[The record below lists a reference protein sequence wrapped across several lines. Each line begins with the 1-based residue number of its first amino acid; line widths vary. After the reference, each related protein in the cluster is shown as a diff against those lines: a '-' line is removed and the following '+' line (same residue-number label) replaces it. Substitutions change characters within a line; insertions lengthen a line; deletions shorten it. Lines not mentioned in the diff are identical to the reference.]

1 MGHMA
6 ALDRLHVLDAYEFAD
21 HAGMDGLV
29 HCPEIR
35 TVAEHVADSYDM
47 AVFVGLFRNVST
59 LFLALG
65 HRLLEEY
72 IISPLKSFH
81 TWLVVGVVRS
91 CDDYGVSKLR
101 NGKDLTPVPETMLL
115 RDIELVSGGIL
126 SRFTDIGHADYLH
139 ALRIF
144 LGIIGICASSVAGT
158 DDDYLYR
165 AVLDIRPQSL
175 YREIHFRV
183 RSR

>member
-1 MGHMA
+1 MGHVA
-6 ALDRLHVLDAYEFAD
+6 ALDRLHVLDAYELAY
-21 HAGMDGLV
+21 HACMDGLV

-35 TVAEHVADSYDM
+35 AVAEHVADCYD
-47 AVFVGLFRNVST
+47 VTIFVGLLSDVGT
-59 LFLALG
+59 LFLTLG
-65 HRLLEEY
+65 YRLLEKH
-72 IISPLKSFH
+72 IISPLKGFH
-81 TWLVVGVVRS
+81 AWLVVGVVRS
-91 CDDYGVSKLR
+91 CDDYSVSKLR

-126 SRFTDIGHADYLH
+126 SRFADIGYTDYLH

-183 RSR
+183 CSR

>member
-1 MGHMA
+1 MGHVA
-6 ALDRLHVLDAYEFAD
+6 ALDRLHVLDAYELAD

-35 TVAEHVADSYDM
+35 AVAEHVADSYDM
-47 AVFVGLFRNVST
+47 TVFVGLFCNVST
-59 LFLALG
+59 LFLTLG
-65 HRLLEEY
+65 HRLLEKH
-72 IISPLKSFH
+72 IISPLEGFH
-81 TWLVVGVVRS
+81 AWLIVSIVRC
-91 CDDYGVSKLR
+91 CDNYGICEFWNCENFTPISKTVLF
-101 NGKDLTPVPETMLL
+101 
-115 RDIELVSGGIL
+115 RDIELVSSRNL
-126 SRFTDIGHADYLH
+126 SRLPYIGYTDYLH

-165 AVLDIRPQSL
+165 AVLDICPQSL

-183 RSR
+183 CSR

>member
-1 MGHMA
+1 MGHVA
-6 ALDRLHVLDAYEFAD
+6 ALDRFHVLDAYYFAY
-21 HAGMDGLV
+21 HSALEGLV

-35 TVAEHVADSYDM
+35 AVAEHVADCYD
-47 AVFVGLFRNVST
+47 VTIFVGLLCDIRA
-59 LFLALG
+59 LFFALCY
-65 HRLLEEY
+65 RLFEKY
-72 IISPLKSFH
+72 IISPLKGFH
-81 TWLVVGVVRS
+81 AWLIVSIVRC
-91 CDDYGVSKLR
+91 CDNYGVSKLR

-126 SRFTDIGHADYLH
+126 SRFADIGYADYLH

-183 RSR
+183 CSR